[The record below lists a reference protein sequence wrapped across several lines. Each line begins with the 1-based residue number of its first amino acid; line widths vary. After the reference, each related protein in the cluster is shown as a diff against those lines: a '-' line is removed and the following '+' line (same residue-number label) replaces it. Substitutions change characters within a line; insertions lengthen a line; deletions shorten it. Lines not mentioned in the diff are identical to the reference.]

1 MNQLVSL
8 SNTKHKKRTI
18 AIAIACSFLL
28 VLPSCIPNLRH
39 PAPGPN
45 LPETFDLR
53 QADSGPDLP
62 SVLEATSSES
72 SAQIKIEEFFDD
84 PMLLSLIHQALV
96 NNQELRI
103 LSEDVLIA
111 SYEIMARQGA
121 YLPFV
126 TAGGGVSLNRFS
138 QFTLEGAGIRD
149 DPFLPGKFLPNP
161 LPNYTLGPTLLL
173 DAGYLE
179 AVA

>member
-1 MNQLVSL
+1 MIPNPIVVEVTRMRRMNRLVRFSD
-8 SNTKHKKRTI
+8 TRHTHRAF

-28 VLPSCIPNLRH
+28 ILPSCIPNLRH
-39 PAPGPN
+39 PAPGPD
-45 LPETFDLR
+45 LPERFNLH

-62 SVLEATSSES
+62 EVVEATSSEN
-72 SAQIKIEEFFDD
+72 SAQVKVEEFFDD
-84 PMLLSLIHQALV
+84 PMLLCLIHQALV

-103 LSEDVLIA
+103 LNEDVLIA

-126 TAGGGVSLNRFS
+126 TAGGGVSLNKFS
-138 QFTLEGAGIRD
+138 SYTA
-149 DPFLPGKFLPNP
+149 KFLF
-161 LPNYTLGPTLLL
+161 GPHLLV